1 MKRHITS
8 IRRFRASGTAALLLT
23 AIVGHS
29 ALAQAPVSNSPR
41 AAAAAISAPTQ
52 DIREIRGPKPIPSAW
67 LIPLI
72 ALSTLFS
79 VGAAWAAWQWY
90 RRRTGL
96 FLQTPVEIALA
107 RLEYARGLMLPDLGR
122 DFSIEVSSIVREYI
136 ESRFRVMA
144 AHLTTHEF
152 LQSALGSAHPV
163 LAANQ
168 SLLVEFLE
176 SCDLAKFG
184 GWNLSIHAME
194 TMLQGARRF
203 VVESAAQS
211 DEPSTAPGPAKKPT
225 SPSSSSVSETSS
237 VTPRETYGSLPS
249 T

>member
-1 MKRHITS
+1 MSHHVTS
-8 IRRFRASGTAALLLT
+8 IRRFSASGTAALLLT
-23 AIVGHS
+23 AILGHS
-29 ALAQAPVSNSPR
+29 ALAQAPASSSPGP
-41 AAAAAISAPTQ
+41 AAASISAPTQ

-72 ALSTLFS
+72 ALSTLLS
-79 VGAAWAAWQWY
+79 VGAAWAAWKWY
-90 RRRTGL
+90 RRRIGL

-122 DFSIEVSSIVREYI
+122 DFSIEVSSIVREYV

-152 LQSALGSAHPV
+152 LQDALGSADPV
-163 LAANQ
+163 LAAHQ
-168 SLLVEFLE
+168 SLLAQFLE

-184 GWNLSIHAME
+184 GWNLSTHDME
-194 TMLQGARRF
+194 AMLQGARRF
-203 VVESAAQS
+203 IVESAAQS
-211 DEPSTAPGPAKKPT
+211 AEPNTGQGPAKPT
-225 SPSSSSVSETSS
+225 ISPASSSVSETSS
-237 VTPRETYGSLPS
+237 VTPRDTYGSLPS

>member
-1 MKRHITS
+1 MKHALAG
-8 IRRFRASGTAALLLT
+8 IRRFRPSGTVAAVLLA

-29 ALAQAPVSNSPR
+29 ALGQTPSSPGP
-41 AAAAAISAPTQ
+41 AATAISAPGQ

-72 ALSTLFS
+72 ALCTIFS
-79 VGAAWAAWQWY
+79 VGAAWGAWKWY

-107 RLEYARGLMLPDLGR
+107 RLEYARGLMLPELGR

-136 ESRFRVMA
+136 ESRFHVMA

-152 LQSALGSAHPV
+152 LHDALGSADPV

-168 SLLVEFLE
+168 SLLAEFLE

-184 GWNLSIHAME
+184 GWNLSIHDME
-194 TMLQGARRF
+194 TLLPAARRF
-203 VVESAAQS
+203 IVESAAQAG
-211 DEPSTAPGPAKKPT
+211 EPSDAPGPAKTPT
-225 SPSSSSVSETSS
+225 NQPPSSVSETST
-237 VTPRETYGSLPS
+237 VTPRDTYGSLPS